1 MSDDNVAE
9 LLPRLPPEPIVARLS
24 PHLRRQDG
32 YVESQ
37 YRAFRVRS
45 AYQPIYSFAHNRPVG
60 FEGLARAW
68 NEHGEAVSPGT
79 LLSADRSSEGIVFLD
94 RLLRA
99 LHLANFNG
107 PPYDAAWL
115 FLNVSPE
122 VVIHGRAY
130 GPFFREALKETGIA
144 PQRVVVEITEG
155 ESQDE
160 NALENATRYYRDLG
174 CLVAI
179 DDFGAGHSN
188 FNRIWRLH
196 PDIVKLD
203 RVMIARAA
211 QDPAAR
217 RGLIGVAGL
226 LHEMGALVLAEG
238 VETEEEA
245 VVSLSAEVDL
255 FQGYLF
261 GRPYVGAA
269 PPLLDAVR
277 FDGLRSTLA
286 RTTRN
291 EEMEFQALLRPHL
304 EKFERAAELLA
315 FGSTLADAVAE
326 LLATRPVVRCYLLDA
341 LGAQKCENL
350 TSPVTARRHDLRHD
364 PLGSAIGANWM
375 HRHYFRR
382 AMSSPGRSQISRPYL
397 SLTDPQ
403 MCITLSLAVTRGS
416 ETVVLCCDLEYP
428 LGRPS

>member
-9 LLPRLPPEPIVARLS
+9 LPPRVPPDPIVNRYA
-24 PHLRRQDG
+24 PHLRRHEG
-32 YVESQ
+32 HVESL
-37 YRAFRVRS
+37 YRNFRIRS

-68 NEHGEAVSPGT
+68 NEQGEAVSPGM
-79 LLSADRSSEGIVFLD
+79 LLSADRSSQGIVFLD

-99 LHLANFNG
+99 LHLANFSG
-107 PPYDAAWL
+107 PPYDDSWL

-122 VVIHGRAY
+122 VVIHGSAY
-130 GPFFREALKETGIA
+130 GPFFREALRACGVE
-144 PQRVVVEITEG
+144 PQRVVIEITEG
-155 ESQDE
+155 DSRDE
-160 NALENATRYYRDLG
+160 NALEDATRYYRELG

-203 RVMIARAA
+203 RVMIARAT
-211 QDPAAR
+211 QDQAAR

-226 LHEMGALVLAEG
+226 LHEMGALVVAEG

-245 VVSLSAEVDL
+245 VVSLHAEVDL
-255 FQGYLF
+255 LQGYLF
-261 GRPYVGAA
+261 GRPFVGTA

-277 FDGLRSTLA
+277 FDALRVALG
-286 RTTRN
+286 RTTKS
-291 EEMEFQALLRPHL
+291 EEAEFQGLLRPFL
-304 EKFERAAELLA
+304 EEFDHAAELLA
-315 FGSTLADAVAE
+315 GASPLADAVST
-326 LLATRPVVRCYLLDA
+326 LLEARQVMRCYLLDSQ
-341 LGAQKCENL
+341 GSQKCENL
-350 TSPVTARRHDLRHD
+350 TSPVYARRRDLRHV

-382 AMSSPGRSQISRPYL
+382 AMSSPGRTQISRPYL

-403 MCITLSLAVTRGS
+403 MCITLSRSVGHGND
-416 ETVVLCCDLEYP
+416 VVILCCDLEYP
-428 LGRPS
+428 LARQP